1 MESAAKMVQLA
12 MNAIRKSTN
21 FTWSL
26 PYLKMPH
33 ITINGSWS
41 MDPPRAPSFSVRWY
55 KDAMNSGI
63 ILNSPTIFGMMNGQ
77 LLGGGDAGSELV
89 VGTENLMSMIRRV
102 VESFAEGSRFQVAL
116 EAALKR
122 ASESMVNSIQRM
134 SALSAAGSAGGLDS
148 ATGRMLLSM
157 LNQYLPYLPQIANL
171 QVVTETGVLVGVLA
185 PQMDQRLGVISYR
198 QRRQ

>member
-1 MESAAKMVQLA
+1 MESAVRMVQLA
-12 MNAIRKSTN
+12 MAAIKKSTN

-33 ITINGSWS
+33 ITINGSWN
-41 MDPPRAPSFSVRWY
+41 MDPPQAPSFSVRWY

-102 VESFAEGSRFQVAL
+102 VESFAEGSRFQTTL

-122 ASESMVNSIQRM
+122 ASESMIDSFQRLG
-134 SALSAAGSAGGLDS
+134 ALSAAGTAGGLDS

-157 LNQYLPYLPQIANL
+157 LSQYLPYLPQIANL

-185 PQMDQRLGVISYR
+185 PKMDQRLGVISSR
-198 QRRQ
+198 QKRQ